1 MPIARQGGLLFDF
14 PSGKSQS
21 ARRLSGP
28 PGSAAGS
35 VLSTKYSPS
44 RLGHPGQS
52 HCTNRLRLPQLPTR
66 CGLHDRFQFI
76 TSVPRPTLPRTEASP
91 SVVRPFLCATAH
103 AMRASAA
110 ANWDDW
116 MSYGT
121 WQAPQRSGCNEPSIG
136 STGTI
141 LRNRSSVHA
150 RGRDVAR
157 RDGEL
162 GIEPD
167 PIMRGAIKAG

>member
-52 HCTNRLRLPQLPTR
+52 HCSNRLRLQTR
-66 CGLHDRFQFI
+66 CGLRDRFLESS
-76 TSVPRPTLPRTEASP
+76 TPVNSP
-91 SVVRPFLCATAH
+91 NDSLWNGVGCANQVCRLLSAPGGGMFDLIIRGGDVVTPE
-103 AMRASAA
+103 
-110 ANWDDW
+110 
-116 MSYGT
+116 G
-121 WQAPQRSGCNEPSIG
+121 
-136 STGTI
+136 
-141 LRNRSSVHA
+141 
-150 RGRDVAR
+150 
-157 RDGEL
+157 
-162 GIEPD
+162 
-167 PIMRGAIKAG
+167 